1 MLPKWKMR
9 RELER
14 LKQKMISIPKSL
26 WEPIT
31 LKHHDLWFESYA
43 QAKDGEQPL
52 RSRVAIVL
60 LYQPDYIRG
69 STIKL
74 LSHLCDRGYSVL
86 AVSNCP
92 IAQEAWPI
100 IVKLTWK
107 VFERPNFGR
116 CFGGYRDG
124 VKLLFRLS
132 ISPERL
138 VIMNDSI
145 IYPLYEKD
153 KTLET
158 LENLECD
165 ISGIMMRKRGQTENL
180 ESYFLSISKNA
191 FNHKG
196 FKKFWDNYRPTSD
209 KQKTI
214 KRGERGFSIAMSQCG
229 LIIKSLYKRETFE
242 TCLKQLTDAELFQ
255 TIKYQAVLYPNIARQ
270 GQHLLLSTI
279 SPKWRE
285 LSEKYIYRSLAKGE
299 FYSTFPLAAFK
310 FLNYPVLKNSMDP
323 ASELWRSVTV
333 SAVCDGA
340 LEKPNAEA
348 WSEIYNLGSGSY
360 PRASENCVE

>member
-1 MLPKWKMR
+1 MICGLR
-9 RELER
+9 ATHR
-14 LKQKMISIPKSL
+14 LKTESNHCVVVWQLYYCTSQ
-26 WEPIT
+26 IT
-31 LKHHDLWFESYA
+31 FVAAQLSYYRTFA
-43 QAKDGEQPL
+43 TVG
-52 RSRVAIVL
+52 
-60 LYQPDYIRG
+60 IRFLP
-69 STIKL
+69 SQ
-74 LSHLCDRGYSVL
+74 
-86 AVSNCP
+86 NCP
-92 IAQEAWPI
+92 IAQEARPI

-132 ISPERL
+132 VSPERL
-138 VIMNDSI
+138 VIVNDSI

-229 LIIKSLYKRETFE
+229 LSIKSLYKRETFE

-270 GQHLLLSTI
+270 GQHLLLSHNI
-279 SPKWRE
+279 
-285 LSEKYIYRSLAKGE
+285 A
-299 FYSTFPLAAFK
+299 
-310 FLNYPVLKNSMDP
+310 
-323 ASELWRSVTV
+323 
-333 SAVCDGA
+333 
-340 LEKPNAEA
+340 
-348 WSEIYNLGSGSY
+348 
-360 PRASENCVE
+360 